1 MGVGRDAGGVEQ
13 KRWSAGWLK
22 IYPFCRAVRCSRR
35 ACTGVCGTHYVFE
48 GLLCYQ
54 GWALPGPC
62 RHAPTAP
69 FSAAVQNVHF
79 NYPARP
85 ALRVL
90 SGLSL
95 TVHPG
100 EIVALVGPSGGGKSS
115 IVKLVERF
123 YMPSEGGAC
132 CAVLR
137 RAAPA
142 PELLQ
147 LQ

>member
-1 MGVGRDAGGVEQ
+1 MHTRS
-13 KRWSAGWLK
+13 SAPVS
-22 IYPFCRAVRCSRR
+22 I
-35 ACTGVCGTHYVFE
+35 
-48 GLLCYQ
+48 
-54 GWALPGPC
+54 
-62 RHAPTAP
+62 
-69 FSAAVQNVHF
+69 AVQNVHF

-123 YMPSEGGAC
+123 YMPSEGGAR
-132 CAVLR
+132 CAVLC
-137 RAAPA
+137 RATLCHGLPQSYCNCS
-142 PELLQ
+142 ELATCDRCPFGWGGLQ
-147 LQ
+147 A